1 MKRVLLL
8 ITLSLILALSA
19 CIVVTGTVAVAEG
32 EEISVL
38 NIWKKDELGNTVPYV
53 ISEAKYSRDIVLDYS
68 FNEATHFYVNVF
80 KKVNAEYV
88 FLRTSET
95 KEVVDGKGSYSVVDS
110 GYLRVDCV
118 AKNGV
123 NDIYTLNSY
132 VLSDL
137 EAPTTP
143 VIDKEGTMD
152 VVHADPFNVTYEI
165 SDDVLSGIDYQKSW
179 YKYVDVNGDDVIP
192 QTAIPEGPSVKGVT
206 GINTNGTLIIRLYD
220 NAGNFGEWE
229 KAYSLYN
236 QTDILK
242 PQITVSPN
250 KDEFSKSF
258 YVTIAW
264 PQGTS
269 QKYYRLQV
277 NGNEQVRQ
285 PYTTPIEIDTEGEVT
300 VLAFYN
306 VGGVEHYVTET
317 VNMVDA
323 TAPTSSS
330 IHESIKTTIDLMGES
345 TLMLSVKP
353 FDARSGIKRVYL
365 KNYLSEFTLTDV
377 KTYTLDA
384 TERIGTSVTIVAED
398 YAGNSVE
405 YAYSLTGFD
414 REKIV
419 KYSELYSSLNKDAYD
434 ATAWIEVTRAFE
446 QLAFLMSSQDS
457 LSSEILVYSQT
468 LEKLV
473 EGKHAVK
480 VTVNE
485 VIDGLTNDFK
495 AEFILGST
503 NVKKGGTI
511 NVGVSKVRLNETELQ
526 EKYKIASTIAAF
538 PAYEG
543 YAFNLNLK
551 DVNGVTV
558 TVYDYYKVSLSIP
571 AVNKLAKVYCEDNG
585 TIKQL
590 SAEIKDGVI
599 TFRTKATGNF
609 YFIVEDEVVDR
620 GEGLTIG
627 GKFFPLNVLLIAG
640 GAVLGVIVLTA
651 IVTPL
656 VIHLIKKKKRS
667 GNAFNYFK

>member
-1 MKRVLLL
+1 MKRVLFI
-8 ITLSLILALSA
+8 ITLSIIVALSA
-19 CIVVTGTVAVAEG
+19 CLVASSVVAVAEG

-38 NIWKKDELGNTVPYV
+38 NIWKKDGLGNTVPYV
-53 ISEAKYSRDIVLDYS
+53 TSEAKYSRDVVLDYA

-88 FLRTSET
+88 FVRTSET
-95 KEVVDGKGSYSVVDS
+95 KEVVDGRGSYSVVDS

-118 AKNGV
+118 AKRGV
-123 NDIYTLNSY
+123 EDIYTLNSY

-137 EAPTTP
+137 DEPSVP
-143 VIDKEGTMD
+143 IIDRDGAMD
-152 VVHADPFNVTYEI
+152 VVHADPFNVTYEVLG
-165 SDDVLSGIDYQKSW
+165 DALSGIDYQKSW
-179 YKYVDVNGDDVIP
+179 YKYVDVNGEEVIP
-192 QTAIPEGPSVKGVT
+192 QTAIPEGPSVKGVN
-206 GINTNGTLIIRLYD
+206 GINVNGKLIIRLYD

-236 QTDILK
+236 QTDLFK
-242 PQITVSPN
+242 PQITVSPA
-250 KDEFSKSF
+250 KEEYAKSF

-269 QKYYRLQV
+269 QRYYKLQV

-285 PYTTPIEIDTEGEVT
+285 PYTTPIEINTEGEVK

-306 VGGVEHYVTET
+306 VGGVEHYETET
-317 VNMVDA
+317 VAMVDA
-323 TAPTSSS
+323 TPPTSSS
-330 IHESIKTTIDLMGES
+330 IHESIKTTVDLTGERVL
-345 TLMLSVKP
+345 TLSVKP
-353 FDARSGIKRVYL
+353 FDARSGIKKVYL

-377 KTYTLDA
+377 KTYSLDA

-398 YAGNSVE
+398 YAGNTVE
-405 YAYSLTGFD
+405 YAYSLSGFD
-414 REKIV
+414 REKIA
-419 KYSELYSSLNKDAYD
+419 KYSALYKSLNSDHYD
-434 ATAWIEVTRAFE
+434 ATAWLEVTKAFE
-446 QLAFLMSSQDS
+446 RLSFLMSSQDS

-473 EGKHAVK
+473 EGKHSVNVK
-480 VTVNE
+480 IDE
-485 VIDGLTNDFK
+485 IIDGLSNDFK
-495 AEFILGST
+495 AEFNQGST
-503 NVKKGGTI
+503 NLKKGGTV

-526 EKYKIASTIAAF
+526 EKFKISSTIAAF
-538 PAYEG
+538 PAYQG
-543 YAFNLNLK
+543 YAFNLTLK
-551 DVNGVTV
+551 DVNGVSV

-571 AVNKLAKVYCEDNG
+571 AVNKLAKVYGEENG

-599 TFRTKATGNF
+599 TFRAKSAGNF
-609 YFIVEDEVVDR
+609 YLIVEDEVVER

-640 GAVLGVIVLTA
+640 GIMLGVIVLTA
-651 IVTPL
+651 VVTPIT
-656 VIHLIKKKKRS
+656 VSIIKKKRRS